1 MSMSPE
7 RTQVVEDTLADEEV
21 KLELKKSELKKIWQ
35 YEYAHVTDES
45 RNLIDAIDDV
55 IKKSIEDVN
64 LEEFLMEEN
73 NDS

>member
-1 MSMSPE
+1 
-7 RTQVVEDTLADEEV
+7 VEETLASEEE
-21 KLELKKSELKKIWQ
+21 KLDLKESELIKIWQ

-45 RNLIDAIDDV
+45 RNLLDSIDDV

>member
-1 MSMSPE
+1 MSMSAE
-7 RTQVVEDTLADEEV
+7 RTRIVEETLAKEEE
-21 KLELKKSELKKIWQ
+21 KLDLKESELKKIWQ
-35 YEYAHVTDES
+35 AEYAHVTDES
-45 RNLIDAIDDV
+45 RNLIDHIDDL

>member
-1 MSMSPE
+1 MSPE
-7 RTQVVEDTLADEEV
+7 RTRVVEETLADEEE
-21 KLELKKSELKKIWQ
+21 KLGLNKSELKKIWQ

-45 RNLIDAIDDV
+45 RNLIDSIDDV

-64 LEEFLMEEN
+64 LEEFLRKEN